1 MDTNLFR
8 KLSLKWV
15 RESWS
20 LWNSAREIKTNKQ
33 PVSWFTDFLVYRS
46 TSYNFSLQLTYH
58 EAQRV
63 KPVTAENMFSGR
75 ITNKVGHIT

>member
-46 TSYNFSLQLTYH
+46 TSYNFSSLLTMRLSGSNLS
-58 EAQRV
+58 QQ
-63 KPVTAENMFSGR
+63 KNMFSGR

>member
-15 RESWS
+15 RESWN

-46 TSYNFSLQLTYH
+46 TSYNFSSLLTMRLSGSNLS
-58 EAQRV
+58 QQ
-63 KPVTAENMFSGR
+63 KNMFSGR